1 MIDGEIDMT
10 DTGDAAEKKQ
20 QSRLNLICLIAAAL
34 FLALVVYNLFAAG
47 AIISTDGLFFT
58 VVPLLLALAFL
69 VVPGLD
75 MLASWKQA
83 QAEAATKPMTDEAHA
98 AAHEPAEEIHFA
110 GSNRLFMSVWL
121 WLLLLTGFEVFL
133 GYVRLPVV
141 YMLVILMGASIIKAA
156 LIVAYFMHLRFER
169 LNLILTIVPAVV
181 VCICLLLV
189 FFPDSFR
196 ARNLRYQGPPAK
208 VEEAK

>member
-1 MIDGEIDMT
+1 MAGIDMT
-10 DTGDAAEKKQ
+10 DTTPSPEKRER
-20 QSRLNLICLIAAAL
+20 SVLNLICLGAAAL
-34 FLALVVYNLFAAG
+34 FLALVAYNLYAAG

-58 VVPLLLALAFL
+58 VVPLVLALAFL
-69 VVPGLD
+69 VVPGME
-75 MLASWKQA
+75 MLAKRRQA
-83 QAEAATKPMTDEAHA
+83 KAEGTTVEAAEAEAAHA
-98 AAHEPAEEIHFA
+98 EPEEEEIHFA
-110 GSNRLFMSVWL
+110 GSNKLFLTVWL
-121 WLLLLTGFEVFL
+121 WLLGLTAFEVFL
-133 GYVRLPVV
+133 GYIHLPVI

-196 ARNLRYQGPPAK
+196 AKNLRYQGPPAHPA
-208 VEEAK
+208 EGAK